1 MRDGTSH
8 TCEVKGMDVSIV
20 MVVLSSAA
28 ADEIERRRDRAEVRG
43 LRRLDPDAEDKRE
56 RAISEPFGSFRGY
69 GIQTEIAEMGV
80 RKSEGFGEE
89 ENRVSQNVKILNGLL
104 WLAAVRVAL
113 STFF

>member
-28 ADEIERRRDRAEVRG
+28 AAEEIERRRDRAEVRG

-56 RAISEPFGSFRGY
+56 RAILDRSFRGY
-69 GIQTEIAEMGV
+69 GIQTEMGEMGV
-80 RKSEGFGEE
+80 RKSEGFGGEE
-89 ENRVSQNVKILNGLL
+89 KIEYPKMLKY
-104 WLAAVRVAL
+104 
-113 STFF
+113 